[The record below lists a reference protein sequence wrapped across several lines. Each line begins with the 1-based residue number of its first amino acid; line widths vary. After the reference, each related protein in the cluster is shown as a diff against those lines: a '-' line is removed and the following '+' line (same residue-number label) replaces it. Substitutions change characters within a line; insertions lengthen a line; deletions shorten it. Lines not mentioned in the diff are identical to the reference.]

1 MSERTAEQIRIEM
14 AEERRLLDHDLDDLQ
29 AEVRSFVP
37 ILIAGVVALAL
48 FTGGKGIKTGIRVIW
63 KLL

>member
-1 MSERTAEQIRIEM
+1 MSDRTAEQIRIEM
-14 AEERRLLDHDLDDLQ
+14 AEERRRLDDDLDDLQ

-37 ILIAGVVALAL
+37 LLIAGVAALAL
-48 FTGGKGIKTGIRVIW
+48 ITGGKGVKTGIRLIW

>member
-1 MSERTAEQIRIEM
+1 VSERTADQIRMEM
-14 AEERRLLDHDLDDLQ
+14 AEERRRLDDDLDDLQ
-29 AEVRSFVP
+29 AELRSFVP

-48 FTGGKGIKTGIRVIW
+48 FTRGRGLKTGIRVIW

>member
-1 MSERTAEQIRIEM
+1 MSERTAEQIRTEM
-14 AEERRLLDHDLDDLQ
+14 AEERRRLDDDLDDLQ

-37 ILIAGVVALAL
+37 FLIAGVVALAL
-48 FTGGKGIKTGIRVIW
+48 FTGGRGVRSGLRLIW

>member
-1 MSERTAEQIRIEM
+1 MSERSAEQIRTEI
-14 AEERRLLDHDLDDLQ
+14 AAERRRLDDDLDAFQ

-37 ILIAGVVALAL
+37 YLIAAVVAVAILTA
-48 FTGGKGIKTGIRVIW
+48 GKGLRTGFRLIW

>member
-1 MSERTAEQIRIEM
+1 MSERTAEQIRTEIA
-14 AEERRLLDHDLDDLQ
+14 AERLRLDDDLDAFQ

-37 ILIAGVVALAL
+37 YLIAVVAAVAVL
-48 FTGGKGIKTGIRVIW
+48 TGGKGLKTGFRLIW